1 MKKIFYLLF
10 IMFSFVMGMSYSYA
24 DNANVNITT
33 SGYYWNRVYNG
44 VSSSYPFNLYDFNG
58 RVAYCIMPGIPEG
71 TTYNAGDYSNS
82 GLSEDIRDRI
92 MLISYYGYEY
102 PEHRTFLY
110 RSAAQELIWETIIPA
125 DTVFSTGRY
134 TTGNILNNE
143 NEKEEILRLVNN
155 HYTKPAFDGM
165 TIDSEARFYE
175 IWDYK
180 GVLKNYEVVSGDN
193 SEAYIKD
200 NSLFVNPSE
209 VGTVTV
215 NLKRKQYT
223 DKNYVVWY
231 GANSQTMLSS
241 GRVNDVYSSV
251 SFNFKGGVVSI
262 DKIDSEN
269 NSNIPQG
276 EGTLEGACYGIY
288 NAFDDSLVSKIVTDY
303 KGHGESDPLP
313 RFGKYYLKE
322 ISASVGYEV
331 SDEKYSFTSDINSIN
346 YNTTIKENVIKKNI
360 IFFKMKDS
368 GKTGLMY
375 PEENVEFSIVN
386 SKGEEVYRGKTDDDG
401 KISVSLPYG
410 KYIIKQ
416 LSGEGG
422 YEFIDDYEFEVR
434 DSVPLNK
441 VFVDKKIE
449 AKLKVIKVDSETGN
463 VIKGSAKFKIW
474 SVDDNLYVCYKASN
488 GKSDICEFETDS
500 DGEFITPI
508 SLSSGKYILKEI
520 SSPYGYVI
528 SKEEYEFSIDDGAS
542 FDILDNER
550 VLTIEFANKKVKT
563 NVDVSKYGEVSKNSG
578 GNISY
583 DMVLMDGCEF
593 GLYADSDI
601 YDENGNRI
609 YGKDEEIMKFNTE
622 NGKFSIRDLLFGKY
636 YIKELK
642 SLDGYVLS
650 DKEYRFELTGDGSL
664 EEIRLNVNIYNYLCK
679 GSLEIIKKD
688 GTSGEGLSFAK
699 YDIYDSNDN
708 LVYSGETDNSGILRV
723 DNLPVGEY
731 YFKEVTAPNGYVL
744 DSGIYYFRLGENRE
758 VIKKNVINERI
769 EVPRTSSNVS
779 VWPLLGILV
788 SALGGVI
795 FKRALN

>member
-1 MKKIFYLLF
+1 MKKILYVLL
-10 IMFSFVMGMSYSYA
+10 IMFSFVIGMTASYA
-24 DNANVNITT
+24 ETANVNITT

-44 VSSSYPFNLYDFNG
+44 VSSSYSFNLYDFNG

-71 TTYNAGDYSNS
+71 TTYNVGDYSNS
-82 GLSEDIRDRI
+82 GLSEDIKDRI

-102 PEHRTFLY
+102 PEHSTFLY
-110 RSAAQELIWETIIPA
+110 RSAAQELIWESIIPA
-125 DTVFSTGRY
+125 DTAFSTGRY

-143 NEKEEILRLVNN
+143 NEKEEILRLVGN
-155 HYTKPAFDGM
+155 HYTKPSFDGM
-165 TIDSEARFYE
+165 TIDSEARLYE

-180 GVLKNYEVVSGDN
+180 GVLSNYDVVSSDN
-193 SEAYIKD
+193 SEAYIKE
-200 NSLFVNPSE
+200 NSLFVKPSE

-215 NLKRKQYT
+215 NLKKKQYT
-223 DKNYVVWY
+223 DKNYIVWY
-231 GANSQTMLSS
+231 GANAQTMLSS

-276 EGTLEGACYGIY
+276 EGTLEGAVYGIY
-288 NAFDDSLVSKIVTDY
+288 NADDDSLVSKIVTDY
-303 KGHGESDPLP
+303 MGHGESEPLP

-331 SDEKYSFTSDINSIN
+331 SDEKYYFTSDIDNIN
-346 YNTTIKENVIKKNI
+346 YNTTIKEDVIKKDI

-375 PEENVEFSIVN
+375 PEENVEFSIIN
-386 SKGEEVYRGKTDDDG
+386 SKGEEVYRGKTDSDG

-416 LSGEGG
+416 LSGEKG
-422 YEFIDDYEFEVR
+422 YEFISDFEFEVR

-441 VFVDKKIE
+441 VFVDKRIE
-449 AKLKVIKVDSETGN
+449 AKLKVVKVDLDTGN
-463 VIKGSAKFKIW
+463 VIRGSAKFKIW
-474 SVDDNLYVCYKASN
+474 SVDDNDYVCYKAGN
-488 GKSDICEFETDS
+488 GKDDICEFETDS

-508 SLSSGKYILKEI
+508 SLLSGKYILKEI

-528 SKEEYEFSIDDGAS
+528 SKDGYEFTISDDAS
-542 FDILDNER
+542 FDILDDER
-550 VLTIEFANKKVKT
+550 VLTIKFTNKRVKT
-563 NVDVSKYGEVSKNSG
+563 NVDVFKYGEVLKNSD

-601 YDENGNRI
+601 YDGSGNMV
-609 YGKDEEIMKFNTE
+609 YSKDEEIMKFNTE

-642 SLDGYVLS
+642 SLNGYVLS
-650 DKEYRFELTGDGSL
+650 DKKYRFEFTGDGSL
-664 EEIRLNVNIYNYLCK
+664 EVIGLNVNIYNYLCK
-679 GSLEIIKKD
+679 GSLEIIKND
-688 GTSGEGLSFAK
+688 GTNGEGLSGAK
-699 YDIYDSNDN
+699 YEIYDSNNN
-708 LVYSGETDNSGILRV
+708 LIYSGETDNNGILRA
-723 DNLPVGEY
+723 DNLPIGEY
-731 YFKEVTAPNGYVL
+731 YFKEVTPPNGYVL
-744 DSGIYYFRLGENRE
+744 DSGIYYFKLGENRE
-758 VIKKNVINERI
+758 VIKRNMINERI

-788 SALGGVI
+788 SALGSI
-795 FKRALN
+795 FFKRALN

>member
-1 MKKIFYLLF
+1 MKKILYVLL
-10 IMFSFVMGMSYSYA
+10 IMFSFVIGMSASYA
-24 DNANVNITT
+24 ETANVNITT

-44 VSSSYPFNLYDFNG
+44 VSSSYSFNLYDFNG

-71 TTYNAGDYSNS
+71 TTYNVGDYDNS
-82 GLSEDIRDRI
+82 GLSEDIKDRI

-102 PEHRTFLY
+102 PEHSTFLY

-125 DTVFSTGRY
+125 DTAFSTGRY

-143 NEKEEILRLVNN
+143 NEKEEILRLVSN

-165 TIDSEARFYE
+165 TIDSEAKLYE

-180 GVLKNYEVVSGDN
+180 GVLSNYDVVSSDN
-193 SEAYIKD
+193 SEAYIKE
-200 NSLFVNPSE
+200 NSLFVKPSE

-215 NLKRKQYT
+215 NLKKKQYT
-223 DKNYVVWY
+223 DKNYIVWY
-231 GANSQTMLSS
+231 GANAQTMLSS

-276 EGTLEGACYGIY
+276 EGTLEGAVYGIY
-288 NAFDDSLVSKIVTDY
+288 NVDDDSLVSKIVTDY
-303 KGHGESDPLP
+303 MGHGESDPLP

-331 SDEKYSFTSDINSIN
+331 SDEKYYFTSDIDNIN
-346 YNTTIKENVIKKNI
+346 YNTIIKEDVIKKDI

-375 PEENVEFSIVN
+375 PEENVEFSIIN
-386 SKGEEVYRGKTDDDG
+386 SKGEEVYRGKTDSDG

-416 LSGEGG
+416 LSGEKG
-422 YEFIDDYEFEVR
+422 YEFISDFEFEVR

-441 VFVDKKIE
+441 VFVDKRIE
-449 AKLKVIKVDSETGN
+449 AKLKVVKVDLDAGN
-463 VIKGSAKFKIW
+463 VIRGSAKFKIW
-474 SVDDNLYVCYKASN
+474 SVDDNDYVCYKAGN
-488 GKSDICEFETDS
+488 GKDDICEFETDS

-508 SLSSGKYILKEI
+508 SLLSGKYILKEI

-528 SKEEYEFSIDDGAS
+528 SKDGYEFTISDDDS
-542 FDILDNER
+542 FDILDDER
-550 VLTIEFANKKVKT
+550 VLTIKFANKRVKT
-563 NVDVSKYGEVSKNSG
+563 NVDIFKYGEVLKNSD

-601 YDENGNRI
+601 YDGSGNKV
-609 YGKDEEIMKFNTE
+609 YSKDEEIMKFNTE

-642 SLDGYVLS
+642 SLNGYVLS
-650 DKEYRFELTGDGSL
+650 DKKYRFELTGDGSL
-664 EEIRLNVNIYNYLCK
+664 KEIGLNVNIYNYLCK
-679 GSLEIIKKD
+679 GSLEIIKSD
-688 GTSGEGLSFAK
+688 GTSGEGLSGAK
-699 YDIYDSNDN
+699 YEIYDSNNN
-708 LVYSGETDNSGILRV
+708 LVYSGETDNNGILRA
-723 DNLPVGEY
+723 DNLPMGEY
-731 YFKEVTAPNGYVL
+731 YFKEVTPPNGYVL
-744 DSGIYYFRLGENRE
+744 DSGIYYFKLGENRE
-758 VIKKNVINERI
+758 VIKRNMINERI

-788 SALGGVI
+788 SALGSI
-795 FKRALN
+795 FFKRALN